1 MTDRDSLRRPRL
13 ARDPERR
20 MLFGVCAGIAK
31 YFGFDLTITRVLTVI
46 AALFFLPSVLIAYLV
61 CALLMPL
68 DDSASGNG
76 RHDAGHGG
84 SGPGDSGRHGA
95 SHGAGYDRVRNEP
108 HDVLATVRYRFR
120 DLDVRL
126 QKLEKYVT
134 SERFRLDAEFR
145 KLK

>member
-1 MTDRDSLRRPRL
+1 MSDRDSLRSPRL

-20 MLFGVCAGIAK
+20 MLFGVCAGLAK

-61 CALLMPL
+61 CALLMPAG
-68 DDSASGNG
+68 DSAAGNG
-76 RHDAGHGG
+76 GRGAGRG
-84 SGPGDSGRHGA
+84 GPGHDESGRHGP

-120 DLDVRL
+120 DLDARL

-134 SERFRLDAEFR
+134 SERFQLDAEFR